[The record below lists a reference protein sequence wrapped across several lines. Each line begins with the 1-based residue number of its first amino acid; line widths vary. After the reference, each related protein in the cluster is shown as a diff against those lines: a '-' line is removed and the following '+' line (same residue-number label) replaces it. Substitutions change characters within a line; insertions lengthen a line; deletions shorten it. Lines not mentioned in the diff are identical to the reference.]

1 MVQLTP
7 VQCMTHTAQSLY
19 TIHTLCEYVCN
30 VCTHIRTYIYAYIHT
45 YITLQCK
52 VLTVKPVYNDHS
64 RDKVRNFGLC
74 RQVVLV
80 QRCLTTTEV
89 DNEPAYCGLYRQVV
103 FKTGF
108 TVLCYGLVV
117 VNACYTKNLQCS
129 LGFITK

>member
-1 MVQLTP
+1 M
-7 VQCMTHTAQSLY
+7 
-19 TIHTLCEYVCN
+19 
-30 VCTHIRTYIYAYIHT
+30 YIA
-45 YITLQCK
+45 LQCK

-64 RDKVRNFGLC
+64 RDNARNFGLC

-108 TVLCYGLVV
+108 TALCYGLVV